1 MSKKFKVPEVQLL
14 KEEKRLNIQE
24 PNFNIPP
31 PSFEASLY
39 CNTARISLG

>member
-1 MSKKFKVPEVQLL
+1 MSKKFKVPEIQLL
-14 KEEKRLNIQE
+14 KEEKRLNIHG

-39 CNTARISLG
+39 CNTARIRLG

>member
-1 MSKKFKVPEVQLL
+1 MSEKFMVPEIQLL
-14 KEEKRLNIQE
+14 KEEKKLNIYE
-24 PNFNIPP
+24 PKFDIPP